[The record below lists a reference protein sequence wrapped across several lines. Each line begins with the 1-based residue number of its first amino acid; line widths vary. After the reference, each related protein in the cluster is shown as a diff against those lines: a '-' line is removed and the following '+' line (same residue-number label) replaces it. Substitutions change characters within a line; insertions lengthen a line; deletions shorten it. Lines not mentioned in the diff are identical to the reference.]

1 MLAVPF
7 PFPHR
12 NVPRILCLG
21 AHCDDIPIGCGGTLL
36 HLADQCPKM
45 EVTWVVMSSTE
56 IRESEEQAAAK
67 VFIGNASANTVVI
80 KRWRDGFLPDVWKD
94 VKEFFEEL
102 KQEVEPDLIFTH
114 YRDDR
119 HQDHRLVNEL
129 TWNTF
134 RNHFILEYEIP
145 KYDGDFGSPNV
156 FVPLSDST
164 CRKKARGIIDCYPS
178 QKGKQWFDEEIF
190 VSLARLRGMEA
201 GRESPF
207 AEGFYSRKLLLA

>member
-1 MLAVPF
+1 MIRLALQAQKDRALKV
-7 PFPHR
+7 
-12 NVPRILCLG
+12 LCLG

-36 HLADQCPKM
+36 HLAGQCPQM
-45 EVTWVVMSSTE
+45 EVTWVVLSSTE
-56 IRESEEQAAAK
+56 TRESEEQAAAE
-67 VFIGNASANTVVI
+67 VFVGKASANTVVI
-80 KRWRDGFLPDVWKD
+80 KRWRDGFLPHVWKD

-102 KQEVEPDLIFTH
+102 KQQVEPDLIFTH

-134 RNHFILEYEIP
+134 RNHVILEYEIT

-156 FVPLSDST
+156 FVPLSDSI
-164 CRKKARGIIDCYPS
+164 CKKKARGIVDCYAS

-190 VSLARLRGMEA
+190 ISLARLRGMET
-201 GRESPF
+201 GRESPY